1 MSKLKRS
8 VLKSVVKECL
18 LEILSE
24 GIGTRPQQTAAL
36 QPLGNA
42 AAQESLNVLQE
53 ENRDKE
59 QSKSMKDAIA
69 EITSDPILAS
79 VLGDTAQTT
88 LVEQAGADRQ
98 GQLRQMTASG
108 PATHASVVQAAESD
122 GESHWAALAFAE
134 KKTI

>member
-8 VLKSVVKECL
+8 ALKSVVKECL

-24 GIGTRPQQTAAL
+24 GINTQQAPNI
-36 QPLGNA
+36 QPRGNA
-42 AAQESLNVLQE
+42 VASQALAETKQIETAP
-53 ENRDKE
+53 
-59 QSKSMKDAIA
+59 SMKEAIA
-69 EITSDPILAS
+69 GITSDPILAS

-98 GQLRQMTASG
+98 GQLRQMRVPGAGGQDNTAQ
-108 PATHASVVQAAESD
+108 VAEQD

-134 KKTI
+134 KKTV